1 MKSLIFLTATAAL
14 SALLPI
20 QSSSASVAPVGV
32 VTVPYDEIEIEY
44 APDVEVIVVHQEVEI
59 NGETI
64 MWEG

>member
-14 SALLPI
+14 CALLPI

-44 APDVEVIVVHQEVEI
+44 APDVEVIVVHSEVEI

>member
-44 APDVEVIVVHQEVEI
+44 APDVEVIVIHSEVEI
-59 NGETI
+59 NGRS
-64 MWEG
+64 EG

>member
-14 SALLPI
+14 CALPSI
-20 QSSSASVAPVGV
+20 PSSSAAVAPVAT
-32 VTVPYDEIEIEY
+32 VTVPLDEGEIEWL
-44 APDVEVIVVHQEVEI
+44 PPVTVEVVHTEVEI

>member
-14 SALLPI
+14 CALPSISL
-20 QSSSASVAPVGV
+20 SSASVAPAGV

-44 APDVEVIVVHQEVEI
+44 APDVEVIVIHSEVEI